1 MDAQLRSPATPDLP
15 RPRAT
20 PVLAKV
26 KPRTV
31 TMCPSASC
39 RSLTG
44 IPMPLPG
51 PVDILCGHGESV
63 PMPFRR
69 EKGARYELREAPVQH
84 ARRNESAANKRA
96 RLTPNA
102 DVCGCVVHEVTVTL
116 SGARGVVPYLWI
128 AGHFPIR
135 VAFFFLPPSTEM
147 QILNLSVASSLLG
160 GSAPFGVTLVAMGKK
175 SASKD
180 RGYITATEWKVDG
193 GGYKDHSEGLPFR
206 RLPFNCCAV
215 SFLPFEDPVCA
226 PDGTVMDIMHAV
238 PYVRT
243 HGRHPVSGEPL
254 GLKDLTTLTFHKNG
268 EGRYECPVLNKE
280 FTNST
285 HIVAVKTTG
294 NVYCFEAIDELC
306 VKPKNWRDLLTDEKF
321 TRKDLVTIQDPQNL
335 AGRAVDA
342 FAHVKKGHAVPAA
355 KSDVRNASNVN
366 QTAVSAD
373 VRRVLD
379 KLGTSDASTAL
390 AVGGGG
396 RKAQAERELAAAKQ
410 AAGGGGGDD
419 AHKDKTHL
427 LKGPSPASHPLDNV
441 RFRPGSHTWNTDG
454 ETAHD
459 AVSDAEKR
467 RKAGEEKVRPG
478 ARFPNPPRAV
488 CRLPRLITVYC
499 FTSRLFAHTFYLYTQ
514 D

>member
-1 MDAQLRSPATPDLP
+1 MDRGAFSD
-15 RPRAT
+15 
-20 PVLAKV
+20 
-26 KPRTV
+26 
-31 TMCPSASC
+31 SSC
-39 RSLTG
+39 
-44 IPMPLPG
+44 
-51 PVDILCGHGESV
+51 V
-63 PMPFRR
+63 
-69 EKGARYELREAPVQH
+69 
-84 ARRNESAANKRA
+84 
-96 RLTPNA
+96 
-102 DVCGCVVHEVTVTL
+102 
-116 SGARGVVPYLWI
+116 
-128 AGHFPIR
+128 
-135 VAFFFLPPSTEM
+135 FFLPPSTEM

-160 GSAPFGVTLVAMGKK
+160 GSAPFVVTLVAMGKK